1 MKWHYTGEMTIH
13 SVSGWDVQQVDGVF
27 DLPDHNVRLIKD
39 FLYSNRELIL
49 RYKYQPPAGDVPW
62 GDVQSQME
70 LRRSLSD
77 LMPDEQWLAGVGD
90 RQVKAYLVAFY
101 HHLLENLDLY
111 LYGVEVEGDREMA
124 VA

>member
-1 MKWHYTGEMTIH
+1 MKWHYAGEMTIH
-13 SVSGWDVQQVDGVF
+13 FAEGGWDVQQVDGVF
-27 DLPDHNVRLIKD
+27 DLPDRNVRLIRD

-49 RYKYQPPAGDVPW
+49 RYKYQPPMGDVPW
-62 GDVQSQME
+62 GDVDSQME
-70 LRRSLSD
+70 LRQALSV
-77 LMPDEQWLAGVGD
+77 LMSDEQWTVGVAD

-111 LYGVEVEGDREMA
+111 GVEVEGDREMA